1 MEWYINFIM
10 EMYSIILWHT
20 CCYEMASDNVKKRKI
35 KVLELFQA
43 YIPDV
48 EFSCDNKIVDL
59 SEDSTILNIDSV
71 IVGGTKIT
79 LYEISDVWNED
90 DYDEIYGYLYDL
102 YNDDDTFLK
111 KIPSYI
117 TSEEWMKFMIKQ
129 TAYNLK
135 ILKSINNCPKRM
147 IDTLDL
153 INFSYKWGLDL
164 KANVI
169 KTHSDKGVSDES
181 KNLLT
186 TGNRENYCQR

>member
-20 CCYEMASDNVKKRKI
+20 CCYERASDHVKTRMI
-35 KVLELFQA
+35 KVLELFQT
-43 YIPDV
+43 YTPDV

-59 SEDSTILNIDSV
+59 SEDSTIVNIDSV

-79 LYEISDVWNED
+79 LYEISGVWNED

-102 YNDDDTFLK
+102 YEDDTFLK

-117 TSEEWMKFMIKQ
+117 TSEEWIKFMIKQ
-129 TAYNLK
+129 TAYTLK
-135 ILKSINNCPKRM
+135 ILKSINNCPKRI

-153 INFSYKWGLDL
+153 INFFYKWGLGL
-164 KANVI
+164 KADVI
-169 KTHSDKGVSDES
+169 KNDDNGVSDES
-181 KNLLT
+181 NNLLT
-186 TGNRENYCQR
+186 TGN